1 MKLAEGV
8 GNAPTSAC
16 ADPVFGTGAASL
28 YLPAFQE
35 LAARVGL
42 APTPSGL
49 TGRRATLT
57 PPGKGAAGRISTCIV
72 PLRRRM
78 PDVFD
83 HGSNGDWSARQEL
96 HLRSL
101 GPKPSALAATLR
113 AEIWR
118 TRRELHPQPSRRQRV
133 APLIELRVREMV
145 GGAGNAP
152 AVASDRFNDARV
164 TAGWSEHLPENGS
177 GGRSC
182 TYRG

>member
-1 MKLAEGV
+1 M
-8 GNAPTSAC
+8 
-16 ADPVFGTGAASL
+16 
-28 YLPAFQE
+28 YLPAFLE
-35 LAARVGL
+35 LAARVRL
-42 APTPSGL
+42 APTPNGL

-57 PPGKGAAGRISTCIV
+57 LPGNGAAGRISTCIV
-72 PLRRRM
+72 PLRRRT

-83 HGSNGDWSARQEL
+83 HGSTVKWSARQEL

-113 AEIWR
+113 AEEWR
-118 TRRELHPQPSRRQRV
+118 TRRDLHPQPSRRQRV

-145 GGAGNAP
+145 GSAGNAP
-152 AVASDRFNDARV
+152 VVASDRFSDARF
-164 TAGWSEHLPENGS
+164 TDGWSEHFPENGS